1 MNEAVRHFRALV
13 RIPGSMCYLFSEGHG
28 RESDPLSLY
37 LRALCLEGMCH
48 IDHNWSLV
56 CFFQLLVMKPGP
68 CALEFV
74 VFRCGVNIYLSALC
88 RKSVTVVG
96 DFGSHG
102 QGQPTNSQKGNAD
115 KQEGPYIGQLL
126 D

>member
-1 MNEAVRHFRALV
+1 
-13 RIPGSMCYLFSEGHG
+13 
-28 RESDPLSLY
+28 
-37 LRALCLEGMCH
+37 MCH
-48 IDHNWSLV
+48 IDHNCSLV
-56 CFFQLLVMKPGP
+56 YIFQLLVMKPGP

-88 RKSVTVVG
+88 RKSIAVVG

-115 KQEGPYIGQLL
+115 KQEGAYIGQLL